1 MAMRMMVGVVDVN
14 YIFFLQVCTS
24 LICVTRRVLHPFV
37 IYIYIYI
44 YIYWFMSSLEVKTLR
59 QKYMYMVCGDG
70 WCRYL
75 IIHEYNR

>member
-37 IYIYIYI
+37 IYKYI

-59 QKYMYMVCGDG
+59 QKYMYMVCGDD
-70 WCRYL
+70 
-75 IIHEYNR
+75 

>member
-24 LICVTRRVLHPFV
+24 LIFVTRLVLHPFV
-37 IYIYIYI
+37 IYKYI

-59 QKYMYMVCGDG
+59 QKYMYMVCGDD
-70 WCRYL
+70 
-75 IIHEYNR
+75 